1 MSERDFDY
9 SCNFCGKSKA
19 AAEKLIAGPG
29 VFICDEC
36 VRLSYEIIQDDRNA
50 KPKQSPV
57 MNLDLSA
64 QEIKWSLDQYIT
76 GQDHVKE
83 ILSVAAVNHIRRVRA
98 NSDPDNRVHLDKS
111 NILLM
116 GKTGTGKTL
125 FARTLAQVL
134 NIPIAITDATALTES
149 GYVGEDVESILERLL
164 INANYDVDA
173 AESGIIFVDEI
184 DKKAT
189 RSSGITNTRDISG
202 TGVQQALLKIAEG
215 SNINVKLSARNG
227 EVINMDT
234 TNILFVFSGSF
245 VGIEDIISARQHSSS
260 HIGFTSDLDT
270 GDHRDRSMRDVN
282 IDDLTAYGIIPE
294 LVGRMPIIA
303 VLDDLTQTDMIT
315 ILSELH
321 TSPVRQLQ
329 ALASQD
335 GITLEFS
342 DEFLESLSEAAVKH
356 RLGGRSLRGLLDDVT
371 THVFYRIADFKKSQ
385 VITVRFNK
393 YLEPP
398 TLVHQDGSENIDT
411 AYKTYRGQNA

>member
-1 MSERDFDY
+1 
-9 SCNFCGKSKA
+9 
-19 AAEKLIAGPG
+19 
-29 VFICDEC
+29 
-36 VRLSYEIIQDDRNA
+36 
-50 KPKQSPV
+50 
-57 MNLDLSA
+57 
-64 QEIKWSLDQYIT
+64 
-76 GQDHVKE
+76 
-83 ILSVAAVNHIRRVRA
+83 
-98 NSDPDNRVHLDKS
+98 
-111 NILLM
+111 
-116 GKTGTGKTL
+116 
-125 FARTLAQVL
+125 
-134 NIPIAITDATALTES
+134 
-149 GYVGEDVESILERLL
+149 VESILERLL

-303 VLDDLTQTDMIT
+303 VLDDLTQSDMIT
-315 ILSELH
+315 ILRELH

-329 ALASQD
+329 CLASQD

-385 VITVRFNK
+385 VVTVRFDK